1 MKKFCFFAVVVLMSS
16 YFCVFAQETEKK
28 RQKFDPTRDPFADL
42 KNAVEYA
49 QIENKR
55 ILLDVGGEWCI
66 WCHRLDNFI
75 ETNEELKNYL
85 LNNYLVVKVN
95 FSPENKNE
103 KFLSQF
109 PKISGYPH
117 FFVLEN
123 DGNLLHSQETGL
135 LEKEKS
141 YSADLLLEFFKKW
154 APVK

>member
-1 MKKFCFFAVVVLMSS
+1 MKKFCFLAVVVLMSS

-28 RQKFDPTRDPFADL
+28 RQKFDPTRDPFTDL
-42 KNAVEYA
+42 KNAVEHA

-75 ETNEELKNYL
+75 EANEELKNYL

-141 YSADLLLEFFKKW
+141 YSAALLLEFFKKW